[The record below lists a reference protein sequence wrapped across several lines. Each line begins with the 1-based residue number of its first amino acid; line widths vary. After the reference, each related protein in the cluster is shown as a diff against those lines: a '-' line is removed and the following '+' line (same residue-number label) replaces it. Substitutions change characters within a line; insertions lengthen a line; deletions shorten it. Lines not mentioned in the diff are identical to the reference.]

1 MRPPQLYAIYEDLH
15 EATDA
20 GVGIPRRRPR
30 LTAQQCALVRH
41 QLEHGAC
48 YAAFM
53 AGING
58 TADPGLRPFEPKIG
72 TAEPWVEA
80 EKWAAD
86 VERRKRGKQVA
97 RQVGSR

>member
-1 MRPPQLYAIYEDLH
+1 MNNPQLYAIYEDLI
-15 EATDA
+15 EVTDA

-48 YAAFM
+48 LSSFD

-58 TADPGLRPFEPKIG
+58 DADPGLRPFSHWIDG
-72 TAEPWVEA
+72 AAWEA
-80 EKWAAD
+80 HALARKA
-86 VERRKRGKQVA
+86 VPPTVMGRLRR
-97 RQVGSR
+97 